1 MTGSLQKKTLADG
14 KEYYYMVLNF
24 YDRHTKKR
32 KPKWIPTKL
41 LVKGNKRKAEQLLRG
56 TLAKYSDNSYDA
68 SADTLFS
75 DWVQIWLDSARTY
88 VEKTTWE
95 GYRLSAKH
103 IIAYFKQENLTLAKL
118 KPRHF
123 KKYYEYMLTY
133 GKLDKKTQE
142 RSGLAIRTVRS
153 HKFIINAALNEAV
166 EEEIIPRNPAL
177 TIKVAHVKKKSLA
190 KKIVFFTLEE
200 SQQFL
205 KFVYDSDDVLSDLIY
220 ATLQYGLRRSE
231 VLGITEDSLDF
242 KKHLLKIERTVVQI
256 SSEHIKDRTKTP
268 DSNRVYHLTPEME
281 HFFKSV
287 LKKKKQN
294 QMFYGNTYINSKE
307 LFVWDDGRSI
317 RPDYVYHHFKK
328 LAKQFG
334 RPDMT
339 FHALRH
345 STASM
350 LFELGWH
357 PKEIQEWLGHADFYT
372 TMNIYTHIQKYHNQ
386 KISERLTG
394 VLMPHSSEQDNVVLE
409 QVLEYPQKDNISGIK
424 TAMQKITKTPQ
435 SQ

>member
-24 YDRHTKKR
+24 YDKHTKKR
-32 KPKWIPTKL
+32 KPKWIPTGL
-41 LVKGNKRKAEQLLRG
+41 IVKGNKRKAEQLLHE
-56 TLAKYSDNSYDA
+56 TLAKHADNSYDA

-75 DWVQIWLDSARTY
+75 DWVQMWLDSTKTY
-88 VEKTTWE
+88 VEGSTWE
-95 GYRLSAKH
+95 GYCLNARH
-103 IIAYFKQENLTLAKL
+103 IIEYFKHEKLTLAKL

-123 KKYYEYMLTY
+123 KNYYEYMLTY
-133 GKLDKKTQE
+133 GKVNKKTQE

-205 KFVYDSDDVLSDLIY
+205 RFVYDSGDVLSDLLY

-242 KKHLLKIERTVVQI
+242 KKHLLKIERTVVKI
-256 SSEHIKDRTKTP
+256 TSDHVKDKTKTP
-268 DSNRVYHLTPEME
+268 DSNRVYYLTPEME
-281 HFFKSV
+281 QFFKDV
-287 LKKKKQN
+287 IKKKKKN
-294 QMFYGNTYINSKE
+294 QQFYGNTYTFNKE
-307 LFVWDDGRSI
+307 LFVWEDGRSI

-328 LAKQFG
+328 LAEQFG

-386 KISERLTG
+386 QNSERLTG
-394 VLMPHSSEQDNVVLE
+394 VLMPHGLEQDNGVLE
-409 QVLEYPQKDNISGIK
+409 QVLECSKKEAISDMKVAI
-424 TAMQKITKTPQ
+424 
-435 SQ
+435 

>member
-24 YDRHTKKR
+24 YDKHTKKR
-32 KPKWIPTKL
+32 KPKWIPTEL
-41 LVKGNKRKAEQLLRG
+41 PVKGNKRKAEQMLHE
-56 TLAKYSDNSYDA
+56 TLAKHNDNSYDA
-68 SADTLFS
+68 TADTPFS
-75 DWVQIWLDSARTY
+75 EWVQMWLDSARTY
-88 VEKTTWE
+88 VEATTWE
-95 GYRLSAKH
+95 GYSLNAKH
-103 IIAYFKQENLTLAKL
+103 IIEYFSKGNLTLAKL
-118 KPRHF
+118 KPQHF

-133 GKLDKKTQE
+133 GKINPKTQE

-177 TIKVAHVKKKSLA
+177 TIKVAHVRKKSLA

-205 KFVYDSDDVLSDLIY
+205 KFVYDLEDVLSDLIY
-220 ATLQYGLRRSE
+220 VTLQYGLRRSE

-242 KKHLLKIERTVVQI
+242 KKHLLKIERTVVTI
-256 SSEHIKDRTKTP
+256 TSEHVRDKTKTP
-268 DSNRVYHLTPEME
+268 DSNRVYYLTTEME
-281 HFFKSV
+281 EFFKG
-287 LKKKKQN
+287 LIIKKKENKL
-294 QMFYGNTYINSKE
+294 FYGNTYTENKE
-307 LFVWDDGRSI
+307 LFVWDDGRTI
-317 RPDYVYHHFKK
+317 RPDYVYHHFKR
-328 LAKQFG
+328 LAAQFG

-372 TMNIYTHIQKYHNQ
+372 TMNIYTHIQKYHNREN
-386 KISERLTG
+386 SERLTG
-394 VLMPHSSEQDNVVLE
+394 ILMPHGGKTEEEVLE
-409 QVLEYPQKDNISGIK
+409 QVLECPSK
-424 TAMQKITKTPQ
+424 MPV
-435 SQ
+435 

>member
-24 YDRHTKKR
+24 YDKHTKKR
-32 KPKWIPTKL
+32 KPKWIPTEL
-41 LVKGNKRKAEQLLRG
+41 PVKGNKRKAEQMLHE
-56 TLAKYSDNSYDA
+56 TLAKHNDNSYDA
-68 SADTLFS
+68 TADTPFS
-75 DWVQIWLDSARTY
+75 EWVQMWLDSARTY
-88 VEKTTWE
+88 VEATTWE
-95 GYRLSAKH
+95 GYSLNAKH
-103 IIAYFKQENLTLAKL
+103 IIEYFSKGNLTLAKL
-118 KPRHF
+118 KPQHF

-133 GKLDKKTQE
+133 GKINPKTQE

-177 TIKVAHVKKKSLA
+177 TIKVAHVRKRSLA

-205 KFVYDSDDVLSDLIY
+205 KFVYDLDDVLSDLIY
-220 ATLQYGLRRSE
+220 VTLQYGLRRSE

-242 KKHLLKIERTVVQI
+242 KKHLLKIERTVVTI
-256 SSEHIKDRTKTP
+256 TSEHVRDKTKTP
-268 DSNRVYHLTPEME
+268 DSNRVYYLTTEME
-281 HFFKSV
+281 EFFKG
-287 LKKKKQN
+287 LIIKKKENKL
-294 QMFYGNTYINSKE
+294 FYGNTYTENKE
-307 LFVWDDGRSI
+307 LFVWDDGRTI
-317 RPDYVYHHFKK
+317 RPDYVYHHFKR
-328 LAKQFG
+328 LAAQFG

-372 TMNIYTHIQKYHNQ
+372 TMNIYTHIQKYHNREN
-386 KISERLTG
+386 SERLTG
-394 VLMPHSSEQDNVVLE
+394 ILMPHGGKTEEEVLE
-409 QVLEYPQKDNISGIK
+409 QVLECPSK
-424 TAMQKITKTPQ
+424 MPV
-435 SQ
+435 